1 MKKNIVKTMLKA
13 AATAMVAAMF
23 VGGNKMEAKAMTIEE
38 FSQFTGVPVENIM
51 ADPELMEI
59 YGELADDDASL
70 WMASAT
76 APVDS
81 TVVAVPT
88 ATGVGISHP
97 EMLALVNA
105 DRATNGVGNL
115 AWNAELEAYCI
126 SRLPVVMNNFHS
138 VEYANAEATGDY
150 AAECAI
156 GHAGYTER
164 ENIAWTGGSFGTDT
178 AERHNTRWIKSTGH
192 HKERIKAGFTQYAC
206 ASYVDPVT
214 GDEVWIEAFK

>member
-1 MKKNIVKTMLKA
+1 MKKNIVKMVLTTALV
-13 AATAMVAAMF
+13 ATAII
-23 VGGNKMEAKAMTIEE
+23 GSNKLEAKAMTIEE

-51 ADPELMEI
+51 TDPELMEI

-88 ATGVGISHP
+88 VAGIGVSHP

-105 DRATNGVGNL
+105 DRTANGAGNL
-115 AWNAELEAYCI
+115 AWNADLEAYCI
-126 SRLPVVMNNFHS
+126 SRLPVALANYQS
-138 VEYANAEATGDY
+138 PEYA
-150 AAECAI
+150 AAKSRNDGSKSEIA
-156 GHAGYTER
+156 HRGYTER
-164 ENIAWTGGSFGTDT
+164 ENLAWTGGSFGTDT
-178 AERHNTRWIKSTGH
+178 AERHNTRWIESTGH
-192 HKERIKAGFTQYAC
+192 HKERTKVGFTQYAC